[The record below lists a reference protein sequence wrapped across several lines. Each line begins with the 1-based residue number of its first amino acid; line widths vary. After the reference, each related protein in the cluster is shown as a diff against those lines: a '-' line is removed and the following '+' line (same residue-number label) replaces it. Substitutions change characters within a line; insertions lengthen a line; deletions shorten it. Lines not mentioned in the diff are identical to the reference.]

1 MNQTEWKNK
10 MLCDVSFKWF
20 VWTEK
25 EQPVKPNGDI
35 VKLVITVHF

>member
-25 EQPVKPNGDI
+25 EQLVKPNGF
-35 VKLVITVHF
+35 VTQFGRVPSF